1 MKSLLINKKIVRV
14 YDSIDEMPIIN
25 FQKYNKYLLIDSGIG
40 SDADDIDAHIVKIA
54 KYIKSNNNRKA
65 LQELQNM
72 RQNIYMVNSE
82 ISPKY
87 LAFAALIHSVDGKE
101 VNDLS
106 DDGLRKIVAKVSPV
120 LTGKVAVKLHT
131 GEKGGPNI
139 LPREWVKELLANDI
153 KNASI
158 VETNTYYPGD
168 RDTTAKHLDTL
179 KVNGWTFA
187 PVDIMDADGTAMI
200 PVKGAKHIKE
210 ISVGKGLLKYDSLL
224 TLTHFKG
231 HTMGGFGGSNKNIS
245 IGCADAH
252 TGKKQLHAG
261 ATGQQWGITGREFM
275 ENMVDATKGI
285 TDHFKGHVCYVN
297 VLRRMSVDCDCA
309 GTSAE
314 PPRVPDI
321 GIFASLD
328 LLAVEQA
335 SVDAVYDLGEAS
347 APLRE
352 RIETRH
358 GLRQLSAM
366 REIGLGSENYEI
378 VDLDKA

>member
-1 MKSLLINKKIVRV
+1 MAAMVFLTIGTGYVQAQDKTSDSASELPKVYLIKEITPEN
-14 YDSIDEMPIIN
+14 
-25 FQKYNKYLLIDSGIG
+25 L
-40 SDADDIDAHIVKIA
+40 VKIYEA
-54 KYIKSNNNRKA
+54 LGRKA
-65 LQELQNM
+65 E
-72 RQNIYMVNSE
+72 
-82 ISPKY
+82 
-87 LAFAALIHSVDGKE
+87 
-101 VNDLS
+101 
-106 DDGLRKIVAKVSPV
+106 
-120 LTGKVAVKLHT
+120 GKVAVKLST
-131 GEKGGPNI
+131 GEPGGHNFLQPTLIAPLVRKMNGT
-139 LPREWVKELLANDI
+139 
-153 KNASI
+153 I
-158 VETNTYYPGD
+158 VECNTAYGGGRANTEAHLKAAAD
-168 RDTTAKHLDTL
+168 HGFTAIAK
-179 KVNGWTFA
+179 
-187 PVDIMDADGTAMI
+187 VDIMDADGTAMI